1 MSTTSKTYQVD
12 VPYWTVLSVLVTA
25 SNPQDAIH
33 KAHDQF
39 GCLEVA
45 QSDFAEVERDIVL
58 ESDRGCEV
66 VQEVTGNIEFE

>member
-1 MSTTSKTYQVD
+1 
-12 VPYWTVLSVLVTA
+12 VTA

-33 KAHDQF
+33 RAHDQF

-45 QSDFAEVERDIVL
+45 QSDFADLERDIVL